1 MKSLLEHRKN
11 LKNNEEAYSKD
22 IERCYGTVVKHLKD
36 SGFKKITLNRAPSE
50 IKEFVNLIFK
60 SQNFKPFFH
69 IESTSGLPYCWNSPA
84 KDGWDIDY
92 IKYEWG
98 HLNSKNQNGDA
109 ALCAQNLCLQSAR
122 CNQHIQSSMN
132 IDELK
137 EYGGKLEEVINQNQS
152 SRNALFKSDE
162 WLSLINRIN
171 KWK

>member
-1 MKSLLEHRKN
+1 
-11 LKNNEEAYSKD
+11 
-22 IERCYGTVVKHLKD
+22 VVKHLKD

-98 HLNSKNQNGDA
+98 HLNSKNQNG
-109 ALCAQNLCLQSAR
+109 
-122 CNQHIQSSMN
+122 
-132 IDELK
+132 
-137 EYGGKLEEVINQNQS
+137 
-152 SRNALFKSDE
+152 
-162 WLSLINRIN
+162 
-171 KWK
+171 